1 MSKTKLQLID
11 ERNTLIKA
19 NEEMIKEGKD
29 GIRSLSDDEQTI
41 FDQNKSRITEIQ
53 TLLSNI
59 ESIEAAQNRTF
70 TAPPQHTPPKERFN
84 LLRCIRHLADNK
96 TVHEAD
102 QEVLE
107 MGAKDFT
114 RNGITPDG
122 NITLPLVDHRHPNL
136 HNILAGG
143 GQRADILAGTATQG
157 AEIVAT
163 DVLNLLGP
171 LRAALVFSK
180 VGSTYLTG
188 LVGNVDIP
196 KYAGSTA
203 VWKGEVADATDVA
216 GAHSELSITPMRI
229 TGYIDVSKRYLI
241 QDAAGAEE
249 LLKMDLIASVAGKLE
264 STALSKTAASAG
276 VNPAGLLPDASD
288 TFSGDALVW
297 KDIVDIEATVDA
309 ANALEGNLAYIT
321 HPTLRGFMKYTPRVA
336 STDSRMMMEG
346 DTLNGY
352 PCHATSNMSKVL
364 HTDND
369 EYGLVFAN
377 WRHFLIAQWGG
388 MDLVVDPYSLA
399 NTAQV
404 RITVNSY
411 WDFLFRHSGA
421 MAFGTAPIA

>member
-1 MSKTKLQLID
+1 MSKTKLELID

-29 GIRSLSDDEQTI
+29 GIRSLTEDEQTV
-41 FDQNKSRITEIQ
+41 FDQNKSRIGEIQ
-53 TLLSNI
+53 TLLQNI
-59 ESIEAAQNRTF
+59 ESIETAQSRSF
-70 TAPPQHTPPKERFN
+70 TVPQVTPKKERFN
-84 LLRCIRHLADNK
+84 LLRCIRHLADGK
-96 TVHEAD
+96 SLHDAD

-107 MGAKDFT
+107 MGSEDFK

-122 NITLPLVDHRHPNL
+122 NITLPMVDHRHPDI
-136 HNILAGG
+136 HRILETGG
-143 GQRADILAGTATQG
+143 TRADILAGTTNQG
-157 AEIVAT
+157 AEIVGV
-163 DVLNLLGP
+163 DHLNIVGP
-171 LRAALVFSK
+171 LRAALVFSR

-203 VWKGEVADATDVA
+203 GWKGEVADATDIA
-216 GAHSELSITPMRI
+216 GAHGDISITPMRI

-241 QDAAGAEE
+241 QDAVGAEE
-249 LLKMDLIASVAGKLE
+249 LLKTDLIASVAGKLE

-297 KDIVDIEATVDA
+297 KDVVDIEAAVDA
-309 ANALEGNLAYIT
+309 SNALEGNLAYIT
-321 HPTLRGFMKYTPRVA
+321 HPTLRGFLKYTPRVA
-336 STDSRMMMEG
+336 STDSRMLMEG
-346 DTLNGY
+346 SELNGY
-352 PCHATSNMSKVL
+352 PCLATSNMATNL
-364 HTDND
+364 HTTGD

-377 WRHFLIAQWGG
+377 WRHFIIAQWGG

-411 WDFLFRHSGA
+411 WDFVFRHSGA

>member
-1 MSKTKLQLID
+1 MSKTKLELID
-11 ERNTLIKA
+11 QRNQLIKA
-19 NEEMIKEGKD
+19 NEELIKEGKD
-29 GIRSLSDDEQTI
+29 GVRSLTDEEQTI
-41 FDQNKSRITEIQ
+41 FDQNKKEIADIQ
-53 TLLSNI
+53 TQLSNI
-59 ESIEAAQNRTF
+59 ESLEAAQQRTF
-70 TAPPQHTPPKERFN
+70 QAVQKIEPKKERFS
-84 LLRCIRHLADNK
+84 LLRCVRHLAEGKSLHD
-96 TVHEAD
+96 AD
-102 QEVLE
+102 QEVLT
-107 MGAKDFT
+107 MGEDDFR
-114 RNGITPDG
+114 RNGLTPDG
-122 NITLPLVDHRHPNL
+122 QITLPMVDHRHPNL
-136 HNILAGG
+136 HGILSGA

-171 LRAALVFSK
+171 LRAALVFSR
-180 VGSTYLTG
+180 VGATYLTG

-216 GAHSELSITPMRI
+216 GAHSELSMTPMRI

-276 VNPAGLLPDASD
+276 VNPAGLLPDDSD

-297 KDIVDIEATVDA
+297 KDIVDIEAAVDA

-336 STDSRMMMEG
+336 STDSRMIMEG
-346 DTLNGY
+346 ETLNGY
-352 PCHATSNMSKVL
+352 PCLATSNMSKVL